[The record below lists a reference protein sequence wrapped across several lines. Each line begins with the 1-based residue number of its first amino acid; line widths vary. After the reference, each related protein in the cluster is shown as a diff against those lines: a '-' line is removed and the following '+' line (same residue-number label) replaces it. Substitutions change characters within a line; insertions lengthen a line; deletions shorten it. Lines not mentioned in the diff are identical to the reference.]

1 MATFELRESGASQT
15 LALPDEVGRAI
26 NALGI
31 ATALP
36 EGGGQWT
43 VSGVSK
49 VGVIAIGTDEL
60 SIRPKMPI
68 SRLFYLMGYSQ
79 APGYWRDDDVSLSA
93 DDDLVSS
100 IASAFIRQVKNAT
113 VQGLLQGY
121 RTVHEAEPMIRGRLD
136 VPGQIG
142 RRAGLPLPAE
152 VSYDDYTVDVV
163 ENRLLL
169 AAARTLLT
177 VPRLAESDRQS
188 LRKLLLKFDGVAS
201 IARGA
206 APPEILFT
214 RFNAHYRPAAI
225 LAQIILRHGSLE
237 QTSGE
242 VAARSF
248 LFDMWE
254 VFEDFVSVALRE
266 AMASSDG
273 RIDLQYTGKH
283 LDVGAKVALRP
294 DIVWHKDNVVL
305 AVLDAKYKAE
315 KNKRFPNADLYQM
328 LAYCTRFKM
337 KAGHLVYAKAEN
349 AELSHQIDGADIHI
363 YSHAL
368 DLEANPE
375 QLLQQ
380 VRNLATKVIEHSKV
394 EAERQLGLTSVLQ

>member
-1 MATFELRESGASQT
+1 MATFELRESGASQK
-15 LALPDEVGRAI
+15 LALPDELGRAI

-49 VGVIAIGTDEL
+49 VGVIAVGSDEL
-60 SIRPKMPI
+60 SIRPKMPM
-68 SRLFYLMGYSQ
+68 SRLFFLMGYSQ
-79 APGYWRDDDVSLSA
+79 APRYWRDDDVSLSS
-93 DDDLVSS
+93 DDELVSS
-100 IASAFIRQVKNAT
+100 IASAYIRQVKKAT

-152 VSYDDYTVDVV
+152 VSYDDYTVDVA

-169 AAARTLLT
+169 SAARTLLT

-214 RFNAHYRPAAI
+214 RLNAHYRPAAI

-237 QTSGE
+237 QPAGE

-266 AMASSDG
+266 AMDSSDG
-273 RIDLQYTGKH
+273 RIDLQYAGKH

-294 DIVWHKDNVVL
+294 DIVWHKDDVVL

-337 KAGHLVYAKAEN
+337 KVGHLVYAKADNDEV
-349 AELSHQIDGADIHI
+349 LHQIDGADIHI

-368 DLEANPE
+368 DLEAKPE
-375 QLLQQ
+375 HLLQQ
-380 VRNLATKVIEHSKV
+380 VQNLAAKMVDRSNVT
-394 EAERQLGLTSVLQ
+394 T

>member
-1 MATFELRESGASQT
+1 MATFELHESGASQT
-15 LALPDEVGRAI
+15 LVLPDEVGRAI

-43 VSGVSK
+43 VSAVSK
-49 VGVIAIGTDEL
+49 VGVIAVGTDEL

-79 APGYWRDDDVSLSA
+79 APGYWRDEDVSLSA
-93 DDDLVSS
+93 DYELVSS
-100 IASAFIRQVKNAT
+100 IASSFIRHVKNAT

-121 RTVHEAEPMIRGRLD
+121 KTVNEAVPMIRGRLD
-136 VPGQIG
+136 VPAQIG

-152 VSYDDYTVDVV
+152 VSYDDYTVDVA

-169 AAARTLLT
+169 SAARTLLT
-177 VPRLAESDRQS
+177 VPRIPESDRQS
-188 LRKLLLKFDGVAS
+188 LRKLLLKFDGVAT
-201 IARGA
+201 IARGSA
-206 APPEILFT
+206 LPEILFT
-214 RFNAHYRPAAI
+214 RLNAHYRPAVV

-237 QTSGE
+237 QPSGE
-242 VAARSF
+242 VGARAF

-266 AMASSDG
+266 AMGFSGG

-283 LDVGAKVALRP
+283 LDVGAKVSLRP
-294 DIVWHKDNVVL
+294 DIVWHKDDVVL

-337 KAGHLVYAKAEN
+337 KVGHLVYAKAEN
-349 AELSHQIDGADIHI
+349 DGVTHEINGADIHI

-368 DLEANPE
+368 DLEAKPE
-375 QLLQQ
+375 HLLQQ
-380 VRNLATKVIEHSKV
+380 VQNLASKIVDHSNV
-394 EAERQLGLTSVLQ
+394 AA